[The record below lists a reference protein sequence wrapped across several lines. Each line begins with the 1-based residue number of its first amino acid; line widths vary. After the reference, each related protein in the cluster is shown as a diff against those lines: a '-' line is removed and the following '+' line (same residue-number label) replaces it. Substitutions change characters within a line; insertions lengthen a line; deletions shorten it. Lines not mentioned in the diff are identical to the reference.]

1 MKVLRCILL
10 LALLLNAR
18 VMFSTSVVNQKD
30 SIRISLL
37 KIADGHDVR
46 YGIRTHTRPTDAE
59 IQEIFEA
66 INLSLKNGRDGKVG
80 ITEADSVRLS

>member
-1 MKVLRCILL
+1 
-10 LALLLNAR
+10 
-18 VMFSTSVVNQKD
+18 MFT
-30 SIRISLL
+30 ISLCVCVHDKTAFNKYKNVIGETRMELL

-66 INLSLKNGRDGKVG
+66 INLSLKNGRGM
-80 ITEADSVRLS
+80 VR